1 MDDKT
6 ITAISTSLALMQIQV
21 NALLL
26 LFEQQTGL
34 SIKEDFQ
41 RLIKEGVQTVGLETM
56 QGIKSRIYEGIVQQE
71 PGDSGNGLHWPSG
84 FFSYGNGQGYTRT
97 VILQALQEG
106 AGCRQLLIKI
116 TTAPTTAISAQA
128 NSLSPQRLKRVR
140 TVVSCWRPFSLTSK
154 VNACVVA
161 HGISDVLRIATLQ

>member
-41 RLIKEGVQTVGLETM
+41 RLIREGVQTVGLETM

-71 PGDSGNGLHWPSG
+71 PGGNE
-84 FFSYGNGQGYTRT
+84 NGQ
-97 VILQALQEG
+97 
-106 AGCRQLLIKI
+106 
-116 TTAPTTAISAQA
+116 
-128 NSLSPQRLKRVR
+128 
-140 TVVSCWRPFSLTSK
+140 
-154 VNACVVA
+154 
-161 HGISDVLRIATLQ
+161 H

>member
-41 RLIKEGVQTVGLETM
+41 RLISEGVQTVGLETM
-56 QGIKSRIYEGIVQQE
+56 QGIKNRIYEGIVQQG
-71 PGDSGNGLHWPSG
+71 PGEN
-84 FFSYGNGQGYTRT
+84 GNGQ
-97 VILQALQEG
+97 
-106 AGCRQLLIKI
+106 
-116 TTAPTTAISAQA
+116 
-128 NSLSPQRLKRVR
+128 
-140 TVVSCWRPFSLTSK
+140 
-154 VNACVVA
+154 
-161 HGISDVLRIATLQ
+161 H